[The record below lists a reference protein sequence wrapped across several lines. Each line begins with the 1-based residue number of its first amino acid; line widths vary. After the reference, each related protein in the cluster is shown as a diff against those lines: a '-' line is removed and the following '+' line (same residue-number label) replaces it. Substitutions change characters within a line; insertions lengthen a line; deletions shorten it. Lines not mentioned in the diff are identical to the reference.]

1 MQNTVTSS
9 APEAPA
15 GEGGRARPQPLPT
28 LAGPSGGPRGSGPTA
43 VPATPRPPSP
53 AAASSYQ
60 LALQQLTDSALP
72 TGAFAH
78 SLGFETYVERGLVHD
93 EESFGVWLAAFIS
106 QQLTYSD
113 ALAIRFLY
121 EGVPVADLDALLTAQ
136 LLPRQVREAS
146 TKMGG
151 RLLEIGAEIFPS
163 AELADYRELVGSGRA
178 AGHQP
183 LAFAV
188 VARSLN
194 VPLPEAL
201 AAYLFAAVTSLTQNA
216 VRAIPLGQN
225 AGQRILRRAADG
237 VAAAAEE
244 AGHLTPDDFG
254 AVSPGLEISQMRHER
269 QRARMFMS

>member
-1 MQNTVTSS
+1 MPNTATSS
-9 APEAPA
+9 A
-15 GEGGRARPQPLPT
+15 
-28 LAGPSGGPRGSGPTA
+28 
-43 VPATPRPPSP
+43 
-53 AAASSYQ
+53 SYQ

-78 SLGFETYVERGLVHD
+78 SLGFETYIERGLVRD
-93 EESFGVWLAAFIS
+93 EASFWVWLAAFIS

-121 EGVPVADLDALLTAQ
+121 EGVSVAELDALMTAQ
-136 LLPRQVREAS
+136 LLPRQLREAS
-146 TKMGG
+146 IKMGN

-163 AELADYRELVGSGRA
+163 PALAEYRELVTSGRA

-188 VARSLN
+188 IARSLA
-194 VPLPEAL
+194 VPLGDAL
-201 AAYLFAAVTSLTQNA
+201 GAYLFATVTSLTQNA

-225 AGQRILRRAADG
+225 AGQRLLRKAADD
-237 VAAAAEE
+237 VAAAAER

>member
-1 MQNTVTSS
+1 MPNT
-9 APEAPA
+9 PI
-15 GEGGRARPQPLPT
+15 
-28 LAGPSGGPRGSGPTA
+28 
-43 VPATPRPPSP
+43 SP
-53 AAASSYQ
+53 AAWQ

-78 SLGFETYVERGLVHD
+78 SLGFETYIERGLVHD
-93 EESFGVWLAAFIS
+93 EDSFGEWLRAFVG

-113 ALAIRFLY
+113 GAAIRFLFD
-121 EGVPVADLDALLTAQ
+121 GVPLAALDSLLTAQ
-136 LLPRQVREAS
+136 LLPRQLREAS
-146 TKMGG
+146 IKMGT
-151 RLLEIGAEIFPS
+151 RLLEIGAEVFPS
-163 AELADYRELVGSGRA
+163 PELAEYRRLVSRGRA

-188 VARSLN
+188 LARSLR

-201 AAYLFAAVTSLTQNA
+201 AAYLFATVTSLTQNA

-225 AGQRILRRAADG
+225 AGQRLLRRASDD
-237 VAAAAEE
+237 VAAALEQV
-244 AGHLTPDDFG
+244 HRLTPDDFG

>member
-1 MQNTVTSS
+1 MPNTRTS
-9 APEAPA
+9 PESNAYY
-15 GEGGRARPQPLPT
+15 R
-28 LAGPSGGPRGSGPTA
+28 
-43 VPATPRPPSP
+43 
-53 AAASSYQ
+53 

-78 SLGFETYVERGLVHD
+78 SLGFEAYIERGLVHD

-121 EGVPVADLDALLTAQ
+121 DGVPVGELDSSLTAQ

-146 TKMGG
+146 VKMGN

-163 AELADYRELVGSGRA
+163 SELAGYRELVRTGRG

-188 VARSLN
+188 ISRSLRI
-194 VPLPEAL
+194 PLPEAL
-201 AAYLFAAVTSLTQNA
+201 GAYLFATATSLTQNA

-225 AGQRILRRAADG
+225 AGQRLLRKAADG
-237 VAAAAEE
+237 VAGAAEQVH
-244 AGHLTPDDFG
+244 HLTPDDFG

>member
-1 MQNTVTSS
+1 MLNTVTD
-9 APEAPA
+9 
-15 GEGGRARPQPLPT
+15 T
-28 LAGPSGGPRGSGPTA
+28 
-43 VPATPRPPSP
+43 
-53 AAASSYQ
+53 YQ
-60 LALQQLTDSALP
+60 LALRQLTDSALP

-78 SLGFETYVERGLVHD
+78 SLGFETYIERGLVHD
-93 EESFGVWLAAFIS
+93 EESFGVWLAAFLG

-121 EGVPVADLDALLTAQ
+121 EGWSVLELDGLLTAQ

-146 TKMGG
+146 VKMGN
-151 RLLEIGAEIFPS
+151 RMLEIGAEVFPS
-163 AELADYRELVGSGRA
+163 PELSEYRALVSGGRG

-188 VARSLN
+188 VTRSLG
-194 VPLPEAL
+194 VPQAEAT
-201 AAYLFAAVTSLTQNA
+201 AAYLFATVTTLTQNA

-225 AGQRILRRAADG
+225 AGQRVLRKAHDD
-237 VAAAAEE
+237 VAAAVERVGRLA
-244 AGHLTPDDFG
+244 PDDFG

>member
-1 MQNTVTSS
+1 MPNTATS
-9 APEAPA
+9 
-15 GEGGRARPQPLPT
+15 
-28 LAGPSGGPRGSGPTA
+28 
-43 VPATPRPPSP
+43 PP
-53 AAASSYQ
+53 SYQ
-60 LALQQLTDSALP
+60 LALQQLCDSALP

-78 SLGFETYVERGLVHD
+78 SLGFESYIERGLVHD
-93 EESFGVWLAAFIS
+93 EESFGVWLSAFIS

-121 EGVPVADLDALLTAQ
+121 EDVPVADLDAVLTAQ
-136 LLPRQVREAS
+136 LLPRQLREAS
-146 TKMGG
+146 IKMGG

-163 AELADYRELVGSGRA
+163 PGLAEYRELVGSGRA

-188 VARSLN
+188 VARSLG
-194 VPLPEAL
+194 VPLPETL

-225 AGQRILRRAADG
+225 AGQRLLRKAAGD
-237 VAAAAEE
+237 VAAAVAC
-244 AGHLTPDDFG
+244 AGSLDFSDFG

>member
-1 MQNTVTSS
+1 MPNT
-9 APEAPA
+9 
-15 GEGGRARPQPLPT
+15 
-28 LAGPSGGPRGSGPTA
+28 
-43 VPATPRPPSP
+43 ATSP
-53 AAASSYQ
+53 APYQ
-60 LALQQLTDSALP
+60 LALQQLCDSALP

-78 SLGFETYVERGLVHD
+78 SLGFESYIERGLVHD
-93 EESFGVWLAAFIS
+93 EASFGVWLSAFVG

-121 EGVPVADLDALLTAQ
+121 EDVSVAELDALLTAQ
-136 LLPRQVREAS
+136 LLPRQLREAS
-146 TKMGG
+146 TKMGT

-163 AELADYRELVGSGRA
+163 PDLTEYRELVGSGRA

-188 VARSLN
+188 VARSLG

-225 AGQRILRRAADG
+225 AGQRLLRQAAGDVTAAVARAGSLD
-237 VAAAAEE
+237 
-244 AGHLTPDDFG
+244 LSDFG

>member
-1 MQNTVTSS
+1 MPNT
-9 APEAPA
+9 
-15 GEGGRARPQPLPT
+15 
-28 LAGPSGGPRGSGPTA
+28 
-43 VPATPRPPSP
+43 ATSP
-53 AAASSYQ
+53 ASYQ
-60 LALQQLTDSALP
+60 LALQQLSDSALP

-78 SLGFETYVERGLVHD
+78 SLGFESYIERGLVHD
-93 EESFGVWLAAFIS
+93 EASFGVWLSAFVG

-121 EGVPVADLDALLTAQ
+121 EDLSVAELDALLTAQ
-136 LLPRQVREAS
+136 LLPRQLREAS
-146 TKMGG
+146 TKMGT

-163 AELADYRELVGSGRA
+163 PDLTDYRELVGSGRA

-188 VARSLN
+188 VARSLG

-201 AAYLFAAVTSLTQNA
+201 SAYLFAAVTSLTQNA

-225 AGQRILRRAADG
+225 AGQRLLRQAAGDVTAAVARAGSLD
-237 VAAAAEE
+237 
-244 AGHLTPDDFG
+244 LSDFG

>member
-1 MQNTVTSS
+1 M
-9 APEAPA
+9 
-15 GEGGRARPQPLPT
+15 
-28 LAGPSGGPRGSGPTA
+28 SG
-43 VPATPRPPSP
+43 
-53 AAASSYQ
+53 YQ

-78 SLGFETYVERGLVHD
+78 SLGFESYIDAGVVHD
-93 EESFGVWLAAFIS
+93 EAGFERWLTAFIS

-113 ALAIRFLY
+113 GLAIRFLF
-121 EGVPVADLDALLTAQ
+121 EGADVLELDALLSAS

-146 TKMGG
+146 VKMGL
-151 RLLEIGAEIFPS
+151 RLLEIGVEVFPS
-163 AELADYRELVGSGRA
+163 AELGLYRDLVSTGRA

-188 VARSLN
+188 VARSLG

-201 AAYLFAAVTSLTQNA
+201 AAYLFATVTSLTQNA

-225 AGQRILRRAADG
+225 AGQRLLRQAADD
-237 VAAAAEE
+237 VAAAVERIP
-244 AGHLTPDDFG
+244 HLAPDDFG
-254 AVSPGLEISQMRHER
+254 AVSPGLEIAQMRHER

>member
-1 MQNTVTSS
+1 MT
-9 APEAPA
+9 
-15 GEGGRARPQPLPT
+15 
-28 LAGPSGGPRGSGPTA
+28 
-43 VPATPRPPSP
+43 
-53 AAASSYQ
+53 YQ

-78 SLGFETYVERGLVHD
+78 SLGFETYVERGLVRD
-93 EESFGVWLAAFIS
+93 EASFGVWLAAFIS

-121 EGVPVADLDALLTAQ
+121 EGAAVAELDELLSAQ

-146 TKMGG
+146 IKMGG
-151 RLLEIGAEIFPS
+151 RLLEIGSEIFPS
-163 AELADYRELVGSGRA
+163 PALAEYRELVASGRA

-188 VARSLN
+188 IARSLDA
-194 VPLPEAL
+194 PLPEAL
-201 AAYLFAAVTSLTQNA
+201 VAYLFATVTSLTQNA

-225 AGQRILRRAADG
+225 AGQRLLRKAADG
-237 VAAAAEE
+237 VAAAAERV
-244 AGHLTPDDFG
+244 GHLTPDDFG

>member
-1 MQNTVTSS
+1 MPNTRT
-9 APEAPA
+9 
-15 GEGGRARPQPLPT
+15 
-28 LAGPSGGPRGSGPTA
+28 
-43 VPATPRPPSP
+43 SP
-53 AAASSYQ
+53 ASYQ

-78 SLGFETYVERGLVHD
+78 SLGFESYIERGLVHD
-93 EESFGVWLAAFIS
+93 EESFGAWLTAFIS
-106 QQLTYSD
+106 QQLTHSD

-121 EGVPVADLDALLTAQ
+121 EGVPVAGLDALLTAQ
-136 LLPRQVREAS
+136 LLPRQLREAS
-146 TKMGG
+146 NKMGT

-163 AELADYRELVGSGRA
+163 PELAEYRDLVGSGRA

-188 VARSLN
+188 VARSLG
-194 VPLPEAL
+194 VPMPEAL

-225 AGQRILRRAADG
+225 AGQRLLRKAADD
-237 VAAAAEE
+237 VAAAARRV
-244 AGHLTPDDFG
+244 GSLDLLDFG

>member
-1 MQNTVTSS
+1 MPNT
-9 APEAPA
+9 
-15 GEGGRARPQPLPT
+15 
-28 LAGPSGGPRGSGPTA
+28 
-43 VPATPRPPSP
+43 ATSP
-53 AAASSYQ
+53 APYQ
-60 LALQQLTDSALP
+60 LALQQLCDSALP

-78 SLGFETYVERGLVHD
+78 SLGFESYIERGLVRD
-93 EESFGVWLAAFIS
+93 EASFGVWLAAFIS
-106 QQLTYSD
+106 EQLTYSD

-121 EGVPVADLDALLTAQ
+121 EDVPVAELDALLTAQ
-136 LLPRQVREAS
+136 LLPRQLREAS
-146 TKMGG
+146 VKMGG

-163 AELADYRELVGSGRA
+163 RELAEYRALVGSGRA

-188 VARSLN
+188 VARSLG

-225 AGQRILRRAADG
+225 AGQRLLRQAADD
-237 VAAAAEE
+237 VAAAVIR
-244 AGHLTPDDFG
+244 AGSLDRSDFG

>member
-1 MQNTVTSS
+1 MPNT
-9 APEAPA
+9 
-15 GEGGRARPQPLPT
+15 
-28 LAGPSGGPRGSGPTA
+28 
-43 VPATPRPPSP
+43 AT
-53 AAASSYQ
+53 SYQ

-78 SLGFETYVERGLVHD
+78 SLGCETYIERGLVRD
-93 EESFGVWLAAFIS
+93 EASFGVWLGAFIS

-113 ALAIRFLY
+113 GLAIRFLY
-121 EGVPVADLDALLTAQ
+121 EGTEVAGLDEHLTAQ

-146 TKMGG
+146 IKMGT
-151 RLLEIGAEIFPS
+151 RLLEIASEAFPS
-163 AELADYRELVGSGRA
+163 AGLEQYRSMVASGRA
-178 AGHQP
+178 DGHQP

-188 VARSLN
+188 VCRSLG

-225 AGQRILRRAADG
+225 AGQRLLRKAADD
-237 VAAAAEE
+237 VAAAVERI
-244 AGHLTPDDFG
+244 GHLTPDDFG
-254 AVSPGLEISQMRHER
+254 SVSPGLEISQMRHER

>member
-1 MQNTVTSS
+1 MPNTRTSP

-15 GEGGRARPQPLPT
+15 A
-28 LAGPSGGPRGSGPTA
+28 SG
-43 VPATPRPPSP
+43 
-53 AAASSYQ
+53 YQ

-78 SLGFETYVERGLVHD
+78 SLGFETYIERGLVHD

-121 EGVPVADLDALLTAQ
+121 EDVPVAELDALLTAQ
-136 LLPRQVREAS
+136 LVPRQLREAS
-146 TKMGG
+146 TKMGN
-151 RLLEIGAEIFPS
+151 RLLEIGSEIFPS
-163 AELADYRELVGSGRA
+163 PALAEYRALMDSGRA

-188 VARSLN
+188 IARSLD
-194 VPLPEAL
+194 VPLAEAL
-201 AAYLFAAVTSLTQNA
+201 AAYLFATATSLTQNA

-225 AGQRILRRAADG
+225 AGQRLLRKSADD
-237 VAAAAEE
+237 VASAAAR
-244 AGHLTPDDFG
+244 AGHLTPEDFG

>member
-1 MQNTVTSS
+1 MLNTATDS
-9 APEAPA
+9 APA
-15 GEGGRARPQPLPT
+15 GA
-28 LAGPSGGPRGSGPTA
+28 SG
-43 VPATPRPPSP
+43 
-53 AAASSYQ
+53 YQ

-78 SLGFETYVERGLVHD
+78 SLGFETYIERGLVHD
-93 EESFGVWLAAFIS
+93 EASFGVWLGAFIS

-113 ALAIRFLY
+113 GLAIRFLY
-121 EGVPVADLDALLTAQ
+121 EGWDVGELDAMLSAQ

-146 TKMGG
+146 IKLGN
-151 RLLEIGAEIFPS
+151 RLLEIGSEAFPS
-163 AELADYRELVGSGRA
+163 PALERYRDLVTTGRA

-183 LAFAV
+183 LGFAV
-188 VARSLN
+188 VVRSLG
-194 VPLPEAL
+194 VPLAEAL

-225 AGQRILRRAADG
+225 AGQRLLRKAADG
-237 VAAAAEE
+237 VAAAAGRI
-244 AGHLTPDDFG
+244 GHLGPDDFG

>member
-1 MQNTVTSS
+1 MLNTVT
-9 APEAPA
+9 EA
-15 GEGGRARPQPLPT
+15 ESGGRACRDLIST
-28 LAGPSGGPRGSGPTA
+28 GSISGG
-43 VPATPRPPSP
+43 
-53 AAASSYQ
+53 SYQ

-78 SLGFETYVERGLVHD
+78 SLGFESYIERGLVRD
-93 EESFGVWLAAFIS
+93 EGSFGVWLSAFVG

-113 ALAIRFLY
+113 GLAIRFLY
-121 EGVPVADLDALLTAQ
+121 EGVPVAELDSLLSAQ
-136 LLPRQVREAS
+136 LLPRQLREAS
-146 TKMGG
+146 VKMGE
-151 RLLEIGAEIFPS
+151 RLLEIGSEVFPS
-163 AELADYRELVGSGRA
+163 PALAEYRELVATGRA

-188 VARSLN
+188 VARSLG

-225 AGQRILRRAADG
+225 AGQRLLRKAADG
-237 VAAAAEE
+237 VAAAVEQIGRLA
-244 AGHLTPDDFG
+244 PDDFG